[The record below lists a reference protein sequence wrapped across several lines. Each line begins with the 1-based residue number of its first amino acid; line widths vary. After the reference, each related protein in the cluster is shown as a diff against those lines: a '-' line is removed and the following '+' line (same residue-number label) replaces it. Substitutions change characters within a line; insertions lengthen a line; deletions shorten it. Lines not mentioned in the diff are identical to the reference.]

1 LIYKFENYSLDAGRR
16 ELRCGSEHVA
26 VEPQVFDVLY
36 YLLRNRERVVSK
48 DDLIADVWHGR
59 IVSESTLSSRVAA
72 ARQAVGDR
80 GEEQRLVRT
89 IARKGFRFVGEVWEE
104 KQPSTESAPAR
115 APKSDQ
121 AQRQSP
127 LSQPALQLPDKPS
140 IVVLPFDNISGDPE
154 QEYFVDGITEDLVT
168 ALSQFRWFFVI
179 ARGSSFA
186 YKKRAVDIKLIGR
199 ELGVRY
205 VLEGSVRKAAKRL
218 RITGQL
224 TDTSTG
230 VNLWADRIDGEL
242 DDIFD
247 LQDRV
252 TASVAGA
259 IAPKLEQ
266 AEIERARQKPTD
278 SLDAYDYYLR
288 GMAGLHLWTKDA
300 NAEALQ
306 MFYKAIELDPNF
318 AASYGMAARCYSQRK
333 FSGWTADSTQFTRE
347 AEQLARRAA
356 ELGRDNPVALC
367 TAGLGLAGVAGK
379 LDEGAD
385 LIDRALQLNP
395 NLAWAWQ
402 FNGWVK
408 VLCGEPDAAI
418 DALQRAMRL
427 SPQDPHIFNM
437 RAVTASAHF
446 FAGRYSEA
454 ATWADKAIR
463 DRPSYPFANLIY
475 PASKALMGQLE
486 DARQGVARLRELD
499 PELRISSL
507 RHLYPLRR
515 TQDFVIW
522 EDGLRRAG
530 LPD

>member
-1 LIYKFENYSLDAGRR
+1 M
-16 ELRCGSEHVA
+16 C
-26 VEPQVFDVLY
+26 
-36 YLLRNRERVVSK
+36 
-48 DDLIADVWHGR
+48 
-59 IVSESTLSSRVAA
+59 
-72 ARQAVGDR
+72 
-80 GEEQRLVRT
+80 
-89 IARKGFRFVGEVWEE
+89 FVGV
-104 KQPSTESAPAR
+104 S
-115 APKSDQ
+115 
-121 AQRQSP
+121 QRFS
-127 LSQPALQLPDKPS
+127 SS
-140 IVVLPFDNISGDPE
+140 VSSNISGDPE
-154 QEYFVDGITEDLVT
+154 QEYFVDGITDDLIT

-186 YKKRAVDIKLIGR
+186 YKKRAIDIKQIGR

-205 VLEGSVRKAAKRL
+205 VLEGSVRKVGNRL

-224 TDTSTG
+224 TDTSAG
-230 VNLWADRIDGEL
+230 VSLWADRIDGEL

-266 AEIERARQKPTD
+266 AEIERAKQKPTD

-288 GMAGLHLWTKDA
+288 GMAGLHLWAKDA

-306 MFYKAIELDPNF
+306 MFYKAIELDVNF
-318 AASYGMAARCYSQRK
+318 AAAYGMAARCYSQRK
-333 FSGWTADSTQFTRE
+333 FSGWMSDVAQETSE
-347 AEQLARRAA
+347 AERLARRAA

-367 TAGLGLAGVAGK
+367 TAGLGLAAVAGY

-385 LIDRALQLNP
+385 LIERALQLNP

-418 DALQRAMRL
+418 EFLQRAMRL

-454 ATWADKAIR
+454 ATWAEKAIR
-463 DRPSYPFANLIY
+463 DRPSYPFANIIY
-475 PASKALMGQLE
+475 PASKALLGNLE
-486 DARQGVARLRELD
+486 DARHATAQLRKLD
-499 PELRISSL
+499 PALRISSL

-515 TQDFVIW
+515 EEDFVIW
-522 EDGLRRAG
+522 ADGLRKAG
-530 LPD
+530 MPE